1 MSAVLSLPDA
11 AAIQAAIQTLTAYH
25 ADQPAR
31 AGRGLEAMIAGAVL
45 GAPRKAWLLPGS
57 REIGCGLLRGAT
69 ADRLTAARPWRVVP
83 PGDDPAQ
90 RALQAVGMAMAGD
103 PALVFLG
110 TGSLAYG
117 AAQEALSLAALHQ
130 APVCFVVGWYEAD
143 ASAPFAPQLPVGP
156 ATLALALGLEAVEV
170 DGSDG
175 LAVARAVAGSGPRL
189 VEARLRGQG

>member
-31 AGRGLEAMIAGAVL
+31 SGRGLEAMIAGAVL

-103 PALVFLG
+103 PGNRTWVLQYPGHPTVLLRERDGQRA
-110 TGSLAYG
+110 
-117 AAQEALSLAALHQ
+117 
-130 APVCFVVGWYEAD
+130 W
-143 ASAPFAPQLPVGP
+143 
-156 ATLALALGLEAVEV
+156 LESV
-170 DGSDG
+170 DI
-175 LAVARAVAGSGPRL
+175 P
-189 VEARLRGQG
+189 